1 MRRRRPEWSCRP
13 GPQAIDLALVGIGLA
28 LVILLSRLPT
38 MSGFLLFAFVQGLM
52 LALLTFRLAAA
63 AMGATEMMRREVSPT
78 QSVLLTDE
86 ALPTYT
92 ILVALYREA
101 KVVPRLLGALR
112 RLDYPAAKLDIKF
125 LLEADDRETA
135 AAFQA
140 ASLPARFEIITVPEG
155 MPRTK
160 PRALNAA
167 LPLARGEHLVVYDAE
182 DVIAPEQLRL
192 AATMFASAPV
202 STACLQGRLVI
213 DNHGDGWLP
222 RLFAIEYAALFDVIG
237 PALSA
242 WRMPTPLGGTSTH
255 FRTRVLRELHGWD
268 AWNVTEDAD
277 LGLRMARA
285 GYHVGDLP
293 SSTFEEALADP
304 RKWLRQRT
312 RWMKGFLQTSF
323 THGRRPLDLYRRLGA
338 AESLCV
344 LALLPGTVVSALFY
358 PFMLLGGLAELVYA
372 VEDEDSLTVVK
383 RAASTTVFLG
393 GLAAMWLPGL
403 VGCLRRGWFDLVPL
417 VLLLPA
423 YFLLGSL
430 AAWLAVFELARHP
443 HRWNKT
449 EHGLARTSRTGAL
462 GRRQARPVRSAS
474 TVRPPSPLPVGSG

>member
-1 MRRRRPEWSCRP
+1 
-13 GPQAIDLALVGIGLA
+13 
-28 LVILLSRLPT
+28 
-38 MSGFLLFAFVQGLM
+38 
-52 LALLTFRLAAA
+52 
-63 AMGATEMMRREVSPT
+63 
-78 QSVLLTDE
+78 
-86 ALPTYT
+86 
-92 ILVALYREA
+92 
-101 KVVPRLLGALR
+101 
-112 RLDYPAAKLDIKF
+112 
-125 LLEADDRETA
+125 
-135 AAFQA
+135 
-140 ASLPARFEIITVPEG
+140 

-182 DVIAPEQLRL
+182 DVISPEQLRL

-237 PALSA
+237 PSLSA

-277 LGLRMARA
+277 LGLRIARA

-344 LALLPGTVVSALFY
+344 LAFLPGTVVSALFY

-403 VGCLRRGWFDLVPL
+403 VGCLRRGWFDLLPL

-474 TVRPPSPLPVGSG
+474 TIRPPSPLPVGSG